1 MDRLL
6 RTMRNTGSA
15 RQAGEMAP
23 TPTSVDG
30 LETVE
35 TGNYAISGALQ
46 ARHRCAGRRANR
58 RQLRWTVAPRE
69 HSSAENRSVSRLLR
83 LARASRPHGS
93 RLVQPAEPPDAD
105 PHVRSCGRGE
115 WATTPPMPIGL
126 DLVAQVSHPRGGQ
139 LKRDNVYNQVR
150 AAIEQHDVS

>member
-6 RTMRNTGSA
+6 RAMRNTGSA

-69 HSSAENRSVSRLLR
+69 HSSVENRSVKRLLR
-83 LARASRPHGS
+83 LTRASRPHDS

-115 WATTPPMPIGL
+115 WATTPPMPIKERFMWCGSL
-126 DLVAQVSHPRGGQ
+126 GPTLHRFSIVS
-139 LKRDNVYNQVR
+139 K
-150 AAIEQHDVS
+150 E

>member
-15 RQAGEMAP
+15 RQAGEMGP

-35 TGNYAISGALQ
+35 TRNHEISRTPQ
-46 ARHRCAGRRANR
+46 ARHRCAGRRETGGY
-58 RQLRWTVAPRE
+58 LLWTVAPCE
-69 HSSAENRSVSRLLR
+69 HSSAENRSVQRVLR
-83 LARASRPHGS
+83 LVRTSRTHGS
-93 RLVQPAEPPDAD
+93 WLVQPAHPPDAD

-115 WATTPPMPIGL
+115 WATTPLCRSVNPE
-126 DLVAQVSHPRGGQ
+126 GGFGQ
-139 LKRDNVYNQVR
+139 
-150 AAIEQHDVS
+150 